1 MRDKARGEEKSLKN
15 FVLGIEKT
23 EPLQSL
29 VGYHF
34 NEKRE
39 FLKVTYSFFLSAFL
53 IPFFLYSG
61 L

>member
-23 EPLQSL
+23 EPMQSL

-34 NEKRE
+34 DEKRE
-39 FLKVTYSFFLSAFL
+39 FLKVTFKL
-53 IPFFLYSG
+53 LYFS
-61 L
+61 